1 MYLVRQIHENT
12 DGVVSVLTVVLVRN
26 LKFLIKMYL
35 VRQIHVNTDR
45 VISGLTLT
53 KVLVRN
59 LEFLIELYLVRQ
71 IPKDTKGYTWIG
83 TDLNVFIGVGIYYKH
98 SRKHVCIR
106 VSPPPKKNVVNFNM
120 RCTIGLNPPISGF
133 LGGYKDGSH

>member
-1 MYLVRQIHENT
+1 MYLVRQIPGNT
-12 DGVVSVLTVVLVRN
+12 DGVTVVLVRN
-26 LKFLIKMYL
+26 MKFLIKVYL

-45 VISGLTLT
+45 VVSGLTLT

-71 IPKDTKGYTWIG
+71 IPKDTEGYTWIG

-106 VSPPPKKNVVNFNM
+106 VSPPPPKKKNVVNFKM

-133 LGGYKDGSH
+133 LGGYKDGGH